1 MTKLICSN
9 YGFDCDYVAKGEIE
23 QTIDDFKKHTFEEHG
38 IDYSKETLMQFVNRA
53 DDYP

>member
-9 YGFDCDYVAKGEIE
+9 FGFDCDYVAKGEIE

-38 IDYSKETLMQFVNRA
+38 IDYSKEALFPLTPR
-53 DDYP
+53 